1 MIITLKKILKLRLNQ
16 FIRNDNLGEMH
27 HPYAVTMQNNEA
39 IEKLRQLGLTE
50 YEAQAYLALA
60 QGNQMSAEEVAK
72 GADIPIPRVYGVLE
86 SLKTLGL
93 IVILKGRPKKFEILS
108 PDEGFKH
115 LLAQRKR
122 MADESLRQLEKTCQE
137 VKEVLSPIFWRERLR
152 IRPEDLLEALDNLAL
167 SETRTKKIIAK
178 ARKSVDIFT
187 DIFSW
192 FDDVESTLAE
202 VVKRGVKVRV
212 LLNMEHQ
219 STKNVIK
226 KLKGYKIAVRQPP
239 DLRFPVRG
247 TLVDAS
253 KVIFLIWASPE
264 GGEKSPKYVYRPSY
278 SANEGI
284 VAIFQH
290 SFEYRWQQAKSLKS
304 T

>member
-1 MIITLKKILKLRLNQ
+1 MKTI
-16 FIRNDNLGEMH
+16 
-27 HPYAVTMQNNEA
+27 EA

-50 YEAQAYLALA
+50 YEVQAYIALV
-60 QGNQMSAEEVAK
+60 QGNQMSAEDVAK
-72 GADIPIPRVYGVLE
+72 GADIPVPRVYGVLE

-108 PDEGFKH
+108 PEEGLH
-115 LLAQRKR
+115 NLLAQRKR
-122 MADESLRQLEKTCQE
+122 IANESLRQLEQTCQE

-152 IRPEDLLEALDNLAL
+152 IRPEDLLEILDNLAL
-167 SETRTKKIIAK
+167 AETRTKKIITESQ
-178 ARKSVDIFT
+178 KSVDIFT

-192 FDDVESTLAE
+192 FDEVETTLVK

-212 LLNMEHQ
+212 LLNMKHQ

-226 KLKGYKIAVRQPP
+226 KLHSYGISVRQPL
-239 DLRFPVRG
+239 DLKFPVRG
-247 TLVDAS
+247 TLVDGS

-264 GGEKSPKYVYRPSY
+264 GGEESPKYVYRPSF

-284 VAIFQH
+284 VAIFQN
-290 SFEYRWQQAKSLKS
+290 SFEYRWQQAKSPKS
-304 T
+304 IRH

>member
-1 MIITLKKILKLRLNQ
+1 
-16 FIRNDNLGEMH
+16 
-27 HPYAVTMQNNEA
+27 MQTAEA

-50 YEAQAYLALA
+50 YEAQAYFALT

-72 GADIPIPRVYGVLE
+72 NADIPVPRVYGVLE

-108 PDEGFKH
+108 PEEGFQH

-122 MADESLRQLEKTCQE
+122 MVDESFRQLEQTCQE
-137 VKEVLSPIFWRERLR
+137 VKEVLSPVFWRERLR
-152 IRPEDLLEALDNLAL
+152 IRPEDLLEVLDNLAL
-167 SETRTKKIIAK
+167 AETQTKKIIAESEK
-178 ARKSVDIFT
+178 TVDIFT

-192 FDDVESTLAE
+192 FDEVEDTIVKAI
-202 VVKRGVKVRV
+202 KRGVKIRV

-226 KLKGYKIAVRQPP
+226 KLRSYGILIKQPP

-247 TLVDAS
+247 TLADAS
-253 KVIFLIWASPE
+253 KVVFLIWASPE

-290 SFEYRWQQAKSLKS
+290 SFEYRWQQGKSLRP
-304 T
+304 